1 MIAEALFLRRERLC
15 GARVAGLCGGDRSHE
30 RALEVHG
37 EDRDE
42 GRRAEVQDQ
51 AFRLWLQVAALSPM
65 VPNGEDR
72 HCISPRGCGIIS
84 LVLPAMEGQDIVREA
99 FCASSYARE
108 PTQSS
113 NPRTQINLQLQS
125 NRSAKPEKFPR
136 MTMRCGKAL
145 RLPLF
150 VFHSR

>member
-15 GARVAGLCGGDRSHE
+15 GVRVARRRGGDSPHE

-65 VPNGEDR
+65 VGIGIVFR
-72 HCISPRGCGIIS
+72 HAVVVEYHLFRPRWRDT
-84 LVLPAMEGQDIVREA
+84 A
-99 FCASSYARE
+99 
-108 PTQSS
+108 
-113 NPRTQINLQLQS
+113 
-125 NRSAKPEKFPR
+125 
-136 MTMRCGKAL
+136 
-145 RLPLF
+145 
-150 VFHSR
+150 